1 MRATVITIAQTDLF
15 QIAKISS
22 LAGTGLTIHRSHRT
36 RFPENHVLRSRTR
49 LAPIIYDG
57 IRNRSTK
64 REKSE

>member
-1 MRATVITIAQTDLF
+1 MNKGLFLCGLFIALF
-15 QIAKISS
+15 

-49 LAPIIYDG
+49 PAPIIYDG